1 MAQQRTGRQ
10 GRIGNGPVEDLY
22 DQGRELILGKKSKAE
37 MARDVAAGFHGRG
50 VRGEYDVVE
59 IDKYPSNLAEMGILL
74 DLAVIVPG
82 SDDEVVP
89 VVFSEQDYPTMN
101 ANCNVKVCATPDRR
115 QIIFSGG
122 DQELDVQEVLVEL
135 GYSHDEIEALTQ
147 RYKVVLG
154 EVYSI
159 GYFTDK
165 HHLTGPK
172 EQKRGTP
179 YEHKFGEQGGERP
192 MLVYDTVNKRVELV
206 GGGYEI
212 RDEGIWN

>member
-1 MAQQRTGRQ
+1 MAAKRTGRT
-10 GRIGNGPVEDLY
+10 GNGWLGDIVTGGKDL
-22 DQGRELILGKKSKAE
+22 IVGKKSRKQMAE
-37 MARDVAAGFHGRG
+37 DLARGWHGRDVT
-50 VRGEYDVVE
+50 ENYEITE

-74 DLAVIVPG
+74 DLCVVV
-82 SDDEVVP
+82 SDGAGDEVLP
-89 VVFSEQDYPTMN
+89 ITFSDQDYPDKSN
-101 ANCNVKVCATPDRR
+101 SDNVMVCATPDRQ
-115 QIIFSGG
+115 QIVFKGG
-122 DQELDVQEVLVEL
+122 DQTIDYVQALKEV
-135 GYSHDEIEALTQ
+135 GWTASEIAAQ
-147 RYKVVLG
+147 QGKYKIVLG

-192 MLVYDTVNKRVELV
+192 VLVYDTVNKRVELV

>member
-1 MAQQRTGRQ
+1 MAQRRTGRQ
-10 GRIGNGPVEDLY
+10 GRVGNGWVEDIY
-22 DQGRELILGKKSKAE
+22 DKGEELIVGKKSKAE
-37 MARDVAAGFHGRG
+37 MAKAVASGFHGRD
-50 VRGEYDVVE
+50 VREVYDVVE

-82 SDDEVVP
+82 GDSDVVP
-89 VVFSEQDYPTMN
+89 VVFSEQDYPKPGDK
-101 ANCNVKVCATPDRR
+101 CNVKVCATPDRR
-115 QIIFSGG
+115 QIVFKGG
-122 DQELDVQEVLVEL
+122 DQEIDVEELLGEL
-135 GYSHDEIEALTQ
+135 GYEDEEIEALTA